1 MLGATNRPFDID
13 PAVLRRM
20 PCQIEVPLPDT
31 AGRASILRC
40 LLRTELVEPGADL
53 SLVAEQTSDF
63 SGSDLREVVRQ
74 AAWAPVREAAE
85 GGGAVRAISTDD
97 LLLAAHGSRPSGAAA
112 AAYGERLG
120 ERVSF

>member
-1 MLGATNRPFDID
+1 
-13 PAVLRRM
+13 M